1 MAMPRPRS
9 DQKRVALLEAATRII
24 VTQGL
29 SAPTAGIAKEAG
41 VPNGSLFTY
50 FETKTELLNQL
61 YLELKSEMAA
71 MATKGLPASAKARDR
86 FFHVWKNWTNWAMTF
101 PEKRHALA
109 QLSVSGE
116 ITAESRK
123 AGHKVMAELADLAD
137 CSRANGPMRR
147 APLGFVLAIMNSV
160 AEATMD
166 YMTQD
171 SANAEKH
178 CKEGFN
184 ALWRMIE

>member
-1 MAMPRPRS
+1 MPRPRS
-9 DQKRVALLEAATRII
+9 NEKRIALLEAATRVI

-50 FETKTELLNQL
+50 FKTKTELLNQL
-61 YLELKSEMAA
+61 YLELKGEMAA
-71 MATKGLPASAKARDR
+71 AALKGLPAKAEPREQ
-86 FFHVWKNWTNWAMTF
+86 FFRVWQNWTNWAVRF
-101 PEKRHALA
+101 PEKRQALT

-116 ITAESRK
+116 ITAQSRA
-123 AGHKVMAELADLAD
+123 AGNMIMADLAEMAD
-137 CSRANGPMRR
+137 RSRANGPMRK
-147 APLGFVLAIMNSV
+147 APLGFVLAMMNSV

-171 SANAEKH
+171 APNAKKY
-178 CKEGFN
+178 CKEGFD
-184 ALWRMIE
+184 ALWRMVE

>member
-1 MAMPRPRS
+1 MPRPRS
-9 DQKRVALLEAATRII
+9 DEKRIALLEAATRII

-61 YLELKSEMAA
+61 YLELKSEMAGTA
-71 MATKGLPASAKARDR
+71 LKGLRAETEPRER
-86 FFHVWKNWTNWAMTF
+86 FFRVWKNWTNWAVTF
-101 PEKRHALA
+101 PEKRQVLA

-116 ITAESRK
+116 ITAQSRLD
-123 AGHKVMAELADLAD
+123 GHKMMANLAELADR
-137 CSRANGPMRR
+137 SRANGPMRK

-171 SANAEKH
+171 PKNAKRH
-178 CKEGFN
+178 CKEGFD
-184 ALWRMIE
+184 ALWRMVE